1 MNRSINFKKRLYNF
15 LFLLFSFFV
24 FFYLIYILFLSER
37 GIINLFT
44 LQNELIINTKLYD
57 EITQNNNDLIKKI
70 DKLKIENLDLDYL
83 EELNI
88 KKNGIVNKN
97 DILIVNSNN
106 N

>member
-1 MNRSINFKKRLYNF
+1 MIRSINFKKRLYNF

>member
-1 MNRSINFKKRLYNF
+1 MNKHYPLIPCLSIT
-15 LFLLFSFFV
+15 
-24 FFYLIYILFLSER
+24 E
-37 GIINLFT
+37 
-44 LQNELIINTKLYD
+44 IINTKLYE

-83 EELNI
+83 EEINI